1 MEQPHPKCNSQ
12 SKPEPSHHASSE
24 REQLLQL
31 DQPLFQ
37 DKLSLS
43 GAIEALLF
51 ASAEPLT
58 ARDLIHQLDLDGTGE
73 LSTEQVTAEC
83 NSIKQFHQQRGGGFE
98 LTDLGER
105 GFHFQTVAEASPWI
119 EYMFSKRPRPLSR
132 AANETLAIIA
142 YRQPVSRA
150 DVEFIRGVDAG
161 SIIKNL
167 LERNLIQCTGRRDS
181 SPGKPMLF
189 GTTNYFLKVFKIE
202 TLEELPPIEAFQP
215 AKNTV
220 KEAFHKLDNSLEQ
233 SLPDII

>member
-1 MEQPHPKCNSQ
+1 M
-12 SKPEPSHHASSE
+12 EPSHPNNDQLSEHKPSSVY
-24 REQLLQL
+24 LN
-31 DQPLFQ
+31 QPLFQ

-51 ASAEPLT
+51 ASPEPLT
-58 ARDLIHQLDLDGTGE
+58 ARDLVHQLDLNGTGE
-73 LSTEQVTAEC
+73 LSLDQITAEC
-83 NSIKQFHQQRGGGFE
+83 NSIKKFHQQRGGGSE
-98 LTDLGER
+98 LVDLGEK

-220 KEAFHKLDNSLEQ
+220 KEALKKLDGSIEQ
-233 SLPDII
+233 SIPETI